1 MSKKS
6 KSFAEDFTD
15 NPAIPF
21 ITTPQEPQEP
31 QEQTTA
37 ETPSKTTEPARE
49 APQRPTMRFVYA
61 EKKTQRVQL
70 VMQPSVLERT
80 RAAAESLNISLN
92 EYINQAIIQRL
103 DREENSK

>member
-21 ITTPQEPQEP
+21 ITTPQEP